1 MTVKKLTTICV
12 VMLVGVASVW
22 AKPAL
27 KRPVNIVQPDGTT
40 VTLMLHGDEYRSFT
54 TTVDGYTVQGH
65 RAGDSLCVYTLGYQR
80 REWRAIR

>member
-1 MTVKKLTTICV
+1 MTMKKLTTICV

-27 KRPVNIVQPDGTT
+27 KRPVNMVQPDGTT

-54 TTVDGYTVQGH
+54 TTVDGYTADTTAMPSGQPRDG
-65 RAGDSLCVYTLGYQR
+65 
-80 REWRAIR
+80 WRQQAT